1 MTSLRRIAFPAM
13 AFLLMQLAASAQN
26 YKQTNLVSSVSGV
39 APVTDASL
47 SNAWGLTRGS
57 STPWWVSDNGSGVST
72 LYTGTGTKVAL
83 TVTIPAAVPGKIGS
97 PTGVIFNGSSTD
109 FLLAP
114 STPAHFIFSTIDGMI
129 VGWNNPTAGAMP
141 VVKTTDH
148 SVYTG
153 LTSAV
158 ANGHRYLYAA
168 NFAKGRVDV
177 YDSAFHRVW
186 FDNEHDSA
194 ASADE
199 MGDDRG
205 DEDRSEQAFTDR
217 RLPPNFDPFNVQAI
231 GNDIV
236 VTYALHMPG
245 NPFETDGPGL
255 GRVDIYSATGRL
267 LLRLQHGDWL
277 NAPWGVALAPL
288 DFGTYS
294 HDLLVAQFAGG
305 GMTESSGWIAAYDLA
320 TGRFVGV
327 LKDASGNPLSING
340 VWGISFGNAG
350 ADTSTSTPNYDTA
363 GAPAAEMY
371 FTAGPNHGSEGLFG
385 FVAPVST
392 ELVTGSDQ

>member
-1 MTSLRRIAFPAM
+1 MTSLRRIAFTAM
-13 AFLLMQLAASAQN
+13 AILLMQLAASGQN
-26 YKQTNLVSSVSGV
+26 YNQTNLVSNVSGM
-39 APVTDASL
+39 APVTDSSL
-47 SNAWGLTRGS
+47 SNAWGLTRGPG
-57 STPWWVSDNGSGVST
+57 TPWWVSDNGAGVST
-72 LYTGTGTKVAL
+72 LYQGNGTKVAL
-83 TVTIPAAVPGKIGS
+83 TVTIPAATPGHQGS

-114 STPAHFIFSTIDGMI
+114 STPARFIFATIDGMI
-129 VGWNNPTAGAMP
+129 VGWNNPTAGAMA

-168 NFAKGRVDV
+168 NFGRGRVDV
-177 YDSAFHRVW
+177 YDSTFHRAR
-186 FDNEHDSA
+186 FDNEHDSSA
-194 ASADE
+194 RADE

-205 DEDRSEQAFTDR
+205 DEDNSEMAFTDR

-236 VTYALHMPG
+236 VTYVLHMPG

-255 GRVDIYSATGRL
+255 GYVDIYSSTGRL
-267 LLRLQHGDWL
+267 LRRLQHGNWL

-288 DFGTYS
+288 DFGTFS
-294 HDLLVAQFAGG
+294 HDLLIGQFAGG
-305 GMTESSGWIAAYDLA
+305 GTTESSGVIAAYDLA
-320 TGRFVGV
+320 TGRFVG
-327 LKDASGNPLSING
+327 LLQDASGSPLAING
-340 VWGISFGNAG
+340 IWAISFGNPG
-350 ADTSTSTPNYDTA
+350 ANTSTSTPNYDTA

-371 FTAGPNHGSEGLFG
+371 FTAGPNHGSQGLFG
-385 FVAPVST
+385 FVTPVST
-392 ELVTGSDQ
+392 QLATGSDQ